1 MKAKVSLFCSA
12 LALLIALSGAQA
24 YAQMSDKELKKE
36 LRERVDRDSKK
47 SAKELTKEGWKVMP
61 GKLPLEKQI
70 AESKYTELDE
80 DEGGEKRFFMGTHQA
95 VGGNYTA
102 AKQIADNRARV
113 ELAQSVYTAIAQKI
127 EDQVANTDFGEG
139 DMATIDEFVSANKSI
154 VAAQL
159 QGVVPVLEIYREK
172 SKGQFEVRVMVT
184 IEAQKAL
191 KAAKMGYYNE
201 LKNKSQKLADELDA
215 ILGY

>member
-1 MKAKVSLFCSA
+1 MKANVRLFSWA
-12 LALLIALSGAQA
+12 LALLVALAGSQS

-36 LRERVDRDSKK
+36 LKERVDRDSKK
-47 SAKELTKEGWKVMP
+47 SAKAMVKEGWKVMP
-61 GKLPLEKQI
+61 GKLPLERQI
-70 AESKYTELDE
+70 AESKYAELDE
-80 DEGGEKRFFMGTHQA
+80 NEEGEKFNFIGTHQA

-113 ELAQSVYTAIAQKI
+113 ELAQSVYTTIAQKI

-139 DMATIDEFVSANKSI
+139 DIATIDEFVSANKSI

-159 QGVVPVLEIYREK
+159 QGVTPVLEIYREK
-172 SKGQFEVRVMVT
+172 SKGQYEVRVVVK
-184 IEAQKAL
+184 IEAAKAL